1 MTARG
6 RNPAVSED
14 LMNELGDTNLADH
27 FRPPDPE
34 PGTVERPGD
43 YPLTMG
49 TDGDDV
55 GRRVKV
61 KIRIDGNGD
70 PERTRAELAPMD
82 LMDASQ
88 GFLIRTIEAP
98 KTTWRTSC
106 KICDRPLPPSAA
118 GEWVCELGNLPGTP
132 EWDTCP
138 CNWCLI
144 RGQWLRGEYR
154 PRGGRPAERCGL
166 SDCKR
171 VAAKLRQRRARGTR
185 VPDGLALPA
194 PAPKRRYLRKSAEGG
209 GRW

>member
-1 MTARG
+1 MTARS

-14 LMNELGDTNLADH
+14 LMDELGDTNLSDH

-43 YPLTMG
+43 FPLAMG

-82 LMDASQ
+82 LMNASQ
-88 GFLIRTIEAP
+88 GFLIRTIEVP
-98 KTTWRTSC
+98 KTTWRTTC
-106 KICDRPLPPSAA
+106 KVCDRPLPLPSA
-118 GEWVCELGNLPGTP
+118 GEWVCETGATPGTP
-132 EWDTCP
+132 EWHTCR

-154 PRGGRPAERCGL
+154 TQRGRPADRCGL
-166 SDCKR
+166 ADCKR
-171 VAAKLRQRRARGTR
+171 VAAKLRKRKSRWTKVPTALMPAMPTPRRSR
-185 VPDGLALPA
+185 
-194 PAPKRRYLRKSAEGG
+194 LRKSAEGG